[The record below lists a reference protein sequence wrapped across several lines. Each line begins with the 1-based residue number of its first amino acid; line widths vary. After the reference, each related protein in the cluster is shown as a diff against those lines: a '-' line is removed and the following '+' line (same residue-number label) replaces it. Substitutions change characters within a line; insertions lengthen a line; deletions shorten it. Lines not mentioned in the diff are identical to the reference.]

1 MNVRNVYLVGMMAVG
16 KTTVGRHLASLIGFT
31 FHDTDRVIEQ
41 RAGADISWIFEL
53 EGEERFR
60 DREQQVIEEMT
71 QRQGIVLATGG
82 GAVLRARNRILLRE
96 RGVVV
101 YLRSGIDLI
110 IERTRDDR
118 RRPLLQVDD
127 VREQIESLTAETRPD
142 LRSRRPPG
150 DHGRPPAA
158 QERRRRHRATA
169 RRLRT
174 VRRRRDRAGRP
185 EGHVVNERIEVALTG
200 GRSYPILLGDGLL
213 GTPDLL
219 DPFTGTQALIVTN
232 AAIASLYLDDTRR
245 SLLGVDQIDVVE
257 IGDGETFKTLDTYA
271 TVLDALVEN
280 RHNRTTTVV
289 ALGGGVV
296 GDVAGLPPPPITAAW
311 GSYRSQPRC
320 WPSWIPRWAAR
331 RPSTIPRAR
340 T

>member
-127 VREQIESLTAETRPD
+127 VREQIESLTAERGPMYEAAAHLAITVD
-142 LRSRRPPG
+142 RRPPKNV
-150 DHGRPPAA
+150 AA
-158 QERRRRHRATA
+158 DIAQ
-169 RRLRT
+169 LL
-174 VRRRRDRAGRP
+174 
-185 EGHVVNERIEVALTG
+185 EGFEP
-200 GRSYPILLGDGLL
+200 S
-213 GTPDLL
+213 
-219 DPFTGTQALIVTN
+219 
-232 AAIASLYLDDTRR
+232 
-245 SLLGVDQIDVVE
+245 
-257 IGDGETFKTLDTYA
+257 
-271 TVLDALVEN
+271 
-280 RHNRTTTVV
+280 
-289 ALGGGVV
+289 
-296 GDVAGLPPPPITAAW
+296 GDVETVQDAQRDTL
-311 GSYRSQPRC
+311 
-320 WPSWIPRWAAR
+320 
-331 RPSTIPRAR
+331 
-340 T
+340 